1 MSRAPIPQVNLAV
14 LGARGVGKSTF
25 IKCALDLKQS
35 PTSRS
40 STKKMSLD
48 GVIYLVRLVEIA
60 LYRITVDESGRVVWP
75 RSLGEQDMPDIDG
88 VLALFDSTDPSSV
101 TQFPRV
107 FSK

>member
-1 MSRAPIPQVNLAV
+1 MSKTSIPQVNLAV

-25 IKCALDLKQS
+25 IKCALDLKQF

-40 STKKMSLD
+40 LTKKMSLD

-60 LYRITVDESGRVVWP
+60 LNWIAIDDSGRLVWP
-75 RSLGEQDMPDIDG
+75 RYFGEQDMPGIDG